1 MANTGGK
8 TFPIH
13 VRVDTHSRRASLVDV
28 YAFLRKTDAKH
39 AGIHLAKVLR
49 RHDDRCPQLKLA
61 LESGVRFL
69 DKNGRPATK
78 TSPAVRS
85 YSHLLK
91 CVLEL
96 WTTVYIDQYK
106 VTTAGEH
113 NQQVFRQQYVLL
125 QHGLRDVIKDMWPT
139 EDMSWPNLDQ
149 VHVGNACEREAD
161 VHGSPSSLPMP
172 QPASSSIPPPAQGV
186 PTFRTSNPAS
196 HPSENSSASTYGI
209 PSESAAL
216 LKDASPSSSRSPRAT
231 LCMAPLAQ
239 GLPNDCILNQ
249 SSHPSEDSY
258 ASADAIASEGAPHSR
273 DFGTLASEYQKQ
285 YGKPPTSG
293 NCEWSQQQLRASF
306 TEQPTHLRQATL
318 IALQKACSLVP
329 SATLSSDLCT
339 I

>member
-1 MANTGGK
+1 MCTPSYAKLTLSTPAAIWRKCSEGMTIGARSSSWRLRAVSVSSTK
-8 TFPIH
+8 T
-13 VRVDTHSRRASLVDV
+13 VGQL
-28 YAFLRKTDAKH
+28 LK
-39 AGIHLAKVLR
+39 LR
-49 RHDDRCPQLKLA
+49 RRC
-61 LESGVRFL
+61 VRTPTFSNAYL
-69 DKNGRPATK
+69 SCGQR
-78 TSPAVRS
+78 
-85 YSHLLK
+85 
-91 CVLEL
+91 
-96 WTTVYIDQYK
+96 YIDQYK
-106 VTTAGEH
+106 ITTAGEH

-258 ASADAIASEGAPHSR
+258 ASADAIASQGAPHSR